1 MIHARR
7 QIEVTKAV
15 KDKIKAVFKCSDVT
29 VYRALNYSTESYLST
44 RIQQYAMLSGGAL
57 LLTTPAAE
65 TIHDADGFMRQYF
78 GNGAMLEADKMTGVV
93 RVYDADGTMR
103 GIECECTIPSLGKL
117 QALARSL

>member
-15 KDKIKAVFKCSDVT
+15 KDKIKAAFKCSDVT
-29 VYRALNYSTESYLST
+29 VYRALNYSTDSYQSA
-44 RIQQYAMLSGGAL
+44 RIRKYALLNGGVL

-78 GNGAMLEADKMTGVV
+78 GNGAMLEADKTTGTV
-93 RVYDADGTMR
+93 RVYGEDGTTR
-103 GIECECTIPSLGKL
+103 GMEYECTIPRLGKL
-117 QALARSL
+117 QALAKSL